1 MATEVYT
8 PFLTLAAALG
18 FLTVLLVLFGI
29 TIIRNMR
36 FRIRDAKDQLRR
48 QAESID
54 QERNRIAIDL
64 HDELGPGLSAVGL
77 LIRDTN
83 EILDDRRLDK
93 ALKELQRQQ
102 AQFREIARDLS
113 PRIIEEMG
121 LEAAIGDLV
130 EELRAVTK
138 LSITKSGKI
147 DDYGFKVSKSV
158 HLYRLIKEVAN
169 NSVKHARANSFQ
181 MTFDQDTKRLK
192 IVLADDGVGF
202 VAEKLKRTGNGL
214 SNIAIRVA
222 ALSGSC
228 ELISA
233 PGKGT
238 RFLLSFPINAFT

>member
-1 MATEVYT
+1 MATQVYT
-8 PFLTLAAALG
+8 PYLTLAAALG
-18 FLTVLLVLFGI
+18 FLTLLLVLFGI

-83 EILDDRRLDK
+83 ETLDDPRLEK
-93 ALKELQRQQ
+93 ALDELQRQQ

-121 LEAAIGDLV
+121 LQAALDDLV
-130 EELRAVTK
+130 EELRAVTQ
-138 LSITKSGKI
+138 LSIGKSGEI
-147 DDYGFKVSKSV
+147 DDHAFKVAKSV

-169 NSVKHARANSFQ
+169 NTIKHAGALSFKI
-181 MTFDQDTKRLK
+181 TFLQDAKRLRL
-192 IVLADDGVGF
+192 ILEDDGVGF
-202 VAEKLKRTGNGL
+202 VPEKTKKTGNGL

-228 ELISA
+228 DLISA

-238 RFLLSFPINAFT
+238 RFELSFPITAFT